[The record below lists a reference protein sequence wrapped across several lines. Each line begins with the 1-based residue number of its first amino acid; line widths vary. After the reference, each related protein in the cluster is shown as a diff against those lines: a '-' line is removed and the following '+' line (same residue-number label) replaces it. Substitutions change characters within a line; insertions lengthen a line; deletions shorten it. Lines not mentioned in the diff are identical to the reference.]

1 MLLFSKSLRR
11 IYPLAISAILLFQAG
26 VKMAPSQVSQ
36 QATSGARQP
45 ITVLIR
51 TDREKYSTG
60 DTVKLDVSLQNSS
73 DATVYVDR
81 RMFWGGFAG
90 GLKLEIS
97 DDQGKLVPSHVL
109 HDAMMPPPKE
119 GDTSILVRLDSGFFY
134 GTWLDLPVKESFPRP
149 GRYSLRVIY
158 KSWLRK
164 EFVAPQLR
172 DLPALWAES
181 PEIASQPVWVEMQQN
196 SATSKPNP

>member
-1 MLLFSKSLRR
+1 MAHSQGSQGAETSIAGR
-11 IYPLAISAILLFQAG
+11 PIS
-26 VKMAPSQVSQ
+26 
-36 QATSGARQP
+36 
-45 ITVLIR
+45 VLIR

-60 DTVKLDVSLQNSS
+60 DTVKLDVSLQNTN

-97 DDQGKLVPSHVL
+97 DEQGKPVPSHVL

-134 GTWLDLPVKESFPRP
+134 GRWLDLPVKESFPKP
-149 GRYSLRVIY
+149 GRYLLRVIY

-164 EFVAPQLR
+164 ELIAPQLR
-172 DLPALWAES
+172 DLPAVWADTPGIVSE
-181 PEIASQPVWVEMQQN
+181 PVWIEILQN
-196 SATSKPNP
+196 SATKVPKP

>member
-1 MLLFSKSLRR
+1 
-11 IYPLAISAILLFQAG
+11 
-26 VKMAPSQVSQ
+26 MAPSQVSQ
-36 QATSGARQP
+36 QATSSAGQP
-45 ITVLIR
+45 INVLIR

-60 DTVKLDVSLQNSS
+60 DTVKVEVSLQNTS

-90 GLKLEIS
+90 GLKLEVS
-97 DDQGKLVPSHVL
+97 DEQGKPVPSPVL

-134 GTWLDLPVKESFPRP
+134 GTWLDLPVKASFPKP

-172 DLPALWAES
+172 DLPALWADS
-181 PEIASQPVWVEMQQN
+181 PAMTSERAWVEIQQN
-196 SATSKPNP
+196 SATSKPKP

>member
-1 MLLFSKSLRR
+1 VF
-11 IYPLAISAILLFQAG
+11 
-26 VKMAPSQVSQ
+26 
-36 QATSGARQP
+36 
-45 ITVLIR
+45 IR
-51 TDREKYSTG
+51 TDHEKYSTS
-60 DTVKLDVSLQNSS
+60 DTVKLDVSLQNTS

-97 DDQGKLVPSHVL
+97 DEQGKPVPSHVL

-134 GTWLDLPVKESFPRP
+134 GTWLDLPVKDGFPKP
-149 GRYSLRVIY
+149 GRYSIRVIY

-172 DLPALWAES
+172 DLPALWADS
-181 PEIASQPVWVEMQQN
+181 PEIASKPVWVEIERD
-196 SATSKPNP
+196 SATNKPQR

>member
-1 MLLFSKSLRR
+1 MLVFSRFFR
-11 IYPLAISAILLFQAG
+11 IYPLAIFAIFLFQIG
-26 VKMAPSQVSQ
+26 VKMAPSQVPQRAESSR
-36 QATSGARQP
+36 AAQP
-45 ITVLIR
+45 ISVVIR
-51 TDREKYSTG
+51 TDHEKYSTS
-60 DTVKLDVSLQNSS
+60 DTVKLDVSLENTS

-97 DDQGKLVPSHVL
+97 DEQGKALPSHVL

-134 GTWLDLPVKESFPRP
+134 GTWLDLPVKDGFPKP
-149 GRYSLRVIY
+149 GRYSIRVIY

-181 PEIASQPVWVEMQQN
+181 PEIASQPVWVEIQEN
-196 SATSKPNP
+196 SATNKPQR